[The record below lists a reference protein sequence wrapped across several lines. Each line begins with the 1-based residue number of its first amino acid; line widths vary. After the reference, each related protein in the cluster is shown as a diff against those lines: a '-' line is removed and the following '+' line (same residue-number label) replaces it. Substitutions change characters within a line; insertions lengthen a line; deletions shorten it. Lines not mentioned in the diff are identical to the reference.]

1 MFLIRPATPAD
12 KTGWLAMRRALW
24 PDATDLEDEIDHLF
38 EQVAFQ
44 AWVAVDGQA
53 IVGFAEASIRPF
65 ANGCDSAPV
74 AFLEG
79 IGVVESHRQ
88 QGVGRALVAA
98 VEAWAQG
105 QGIFELG
112 SDTWLDDLHS
122 QAVHQHWG
130 FEETERVVYFR
141 KKLGPV
147 GRSET

>member
-1 MFLIRPATPAD
+1 MTTVRPVTRED
-12 KTGWLAMRRALW
+12 KPGWLSMRRALW

-38 EQVAFQ
+38 ERVAFQ
-44 AWVAVDGQA
+44 AWVATDGPA

-79 IGVVESHRQ
+79 IGVLESHQQ

-98 VEAWAQG
+98 VEGWAKA

-112 SDTWLDDLHS
+112 SDTWLDDLRS
-122 QAVHQHWG
+122 QEVHAHWG

-141 KKLGPV
+141 KKLI
-147 GRSET
+147 